1 MYFVSDQTVSPIL
14 ELVNLKHPAKI
25 SLSSQKEKYENLS
38 TISFAK
44 DNSFTSSNKYEEAD
58 KIFPPVNHSLSS
70 FDVFF
75 NTNFSSTF
83 DNDNVDLINKMTT
96 FSSEANFKNSSGS
109 IYKEE
114 VNFNKEDNEVERTVF
129 HEQSPVNFETQVPDF
144 WHERQQNFTTDF
156 EQAFSENRLP
166 NLVPENVNGYELI
179 FENIPIK
186 SEKGPCGEEEL
197 RYLDVSQPSHNSN
210 FNVKDLIFINSMD
223 FKNSSCLTEVGENT
237 SVRTCSNSEDSGFN
251 NFQAFNDA
259 ENPGYY
265 FKQNSLPCD
274 FLNEVVA
281 KNNASVCR
289 DIQSTSQKEQSF
301 GPGDEYLSKNPIKKL
316 DLYSSY
322 NTHLGNHELLPNSI
336 PDLDLNSHTKEDCKF
351 SAHTDF
357 STFDWNEIN
366 KDSPNS
372 KMSKLLHDSVKN
384 TSVTSSINF
393 NVITSKNT
401 FAETLLL
408 GDFDS
413 KMLMQDTPLIMKLN
427 SATDKSE
434 QLLFSASQF
443 PSSID
448 LDFFANSSQ
457 NSFAQTSNPLKSS
470 GVGFFT
476 NPLDTMPVKVVQSVS
491 PRQAISSFT
500 HINTLPQDSSKN
512 AVVPVPQNCI
522 EAQNNTHYLTV
533 LSNPPKIDKFSADKY
548 TAFKTLDSNLEG
560 FSDFDYHNEKKEEF
574 VLTKDKKTLENR
586 VSQSEW
592 FSSTHQTPAQ
602 SATPAFST
610 MNSFKKEDRLDD
622 EFGEF
627 VKSNFMNLSCS
638 PSNTI
643 KLDEK
648 HLVLTQNNLEDLY
661 ELNQPNFFKKQF
673 PNLSLNQQN
682 TQDTAA
688 QNPDVQN
695 YQGFLQRQSHQNQF
709 QYHERFDN
717 QDYFHGINQH
727 NFQQPQKASKSYSN
741 KNDPFSVFSMENTAK
756 QLSLP
761 IANKTIFK
769 HNKPKVKL
777 NDIHSSRN

>member
-14 ELVNLKHPAKI
+14 ELINLEHPAKI

-38 TISFAK
+38 NISFAK
-44 DNSFTSSNKYEEAD
+44 DNSFISSNKYEEAD
-58 KIFPPVNHSLSS
+58 KIFPSVNHSLSS

-83 DNDNVDLINKMTT
+83 DNNNADLINKITT
-96 FSSEANFKNSSGS
+96 FSSETNFKNSSGS

-114 VNFNKEDNEVERTVF
+114 NFNKEDNEVERTVF
-129 HEQSPVNFETQVPDF
+129 HEQSPVNFETQVLDF
-144 WHERQQNFTTDF
+144 WHERQQNVTTDF
-156 EQAFSENRLP
+156 EQAFSEYHLP
-166 NLVPENVNGYELI
+166 NLVPEKVNGYDLI
-179 FENIPIK
+179 FENNPIK
-186 SEKGPCGEEEL
+186 SEKGPYGEEEL
-197 RYLDVSQPSHNSN
+197 RCLEVSQPSHNSN
-210 FNVKDLIFINSMD
+210 FSFKDLIFINSIFD
-223 FKNSSCLTEVGENT
+223 FKKSSYLTEVGENT
-237 SVRTCSNSEDSGFN
+237 SVRTCSNSEVSGFN
-251 NFQAFNDA
+251 NFQAFYDS

-265 FKQNSLPCD
+265 FKRNSSPCD
-274 FLNEVVA
+274 LLNKVSDVA
-281 KNNASVCR
+281 KNKASLCT
-289 DIQSTSQKEQSF
+289 DIQSTSQKEHSF
-301 GPGDEYLSKNPIKKL
+301 GPGDEYLYM
-316 DLYSSY
+316 LYSSY
-322 NTHLGNHELLPNSI
+322 NTHLGNHELLPNSV
-336 PDLDLNSHTKEDCKF
+336 PDLDLNSQTKEDSKF
-351 SAHTDF
+351 SAYTDF

-366 KDSPNS
+366 ENNPNS
-372 KMSKLLHDSVKN
+372 KTSKLLQDSVKN

-393 NVITSKNT
+393 NVMTSKNT
-401 FAETLLL
+401 FAETLL

-413 KMLMQDTPLIMKLN
+413 KMVMQDSPLIMKLN

-443 PSSID
+443 PSNKD

-457 NSFAQTSNPLKSS
+457 NSFAQTSNPRKSS

-476 NPLDTMPVKVVQSVS
+476 APHDTMPVKVVQSVS

-500 HINTLPQDSSKN
+500 HVNTLPQDSSKN
-512 AVVPVPQNCI
+512 TVVPVPQNCM
-522 EAQNNTHYLTV
+522 ETQNDTHYLTV
-533 LSNPPKIDKFSADKY
+533 LSNPPKIDKFSSDKY
-548 TAFKTLDSNLEG
+548 TAFKTLDSNLEC

-574 VLTKDKKTLENR
+574 VLTKEKKILENR

-610 MNSFKKEDRLDD
+610 VTSFKKEDRLDD

-643 KLDEK
+643 TLNEK

-661 ELNQPNFFKKQF
+661 ELNQPNFFKKQY

-682 TQDTAA
+682 NQVTAA

-695 YQGFLQRQSHQNQF
+695 YQGFSERQSHQNQF